1 MKIKLIILNIILGVF
16 ALCDNVKIGAASY
29 ALTYSTDS
37 LTNLEK
43 AAITNDLNNVFSL
56 FENIEECVTQYGDKY
71 YLMSEDFETGLPED
85 FHEYVAV
92 KKVDNTFSFQ
102 ITSEGAEKYKSAI
115 QIVNTN
121 QTKIDDLNVLLSN
134 IKSKAIL
141 NWSATNKLALIHN
154 AQKTNLNESNADI
167 FANML
172 CNASP
177 KMSSILEIQMSN
189 VLRGTN
195 ALMAVPKARISHM
208 GDSTIASYPMI
219 YIDGKWKIFLSPF

>member
-16 ALCDNVKIGAASY
+16 ALCDTVKIGTTSY
-29 ALTYSTDS
+29 VLTYSTDN
-37 LTNLEK
+37 LTNIEK
-43 AAITNDLNNVFSL
+43 ASVTNDLNNIFSL
-56 FENIEECVTQYGDKY
+56 FENIEECVTQYGETY
-71 YLMSEDFETGLPED
+71 YLMSEDYETGLPED

-92 KKVDNTFSFQ
+92 KKVDNTFSFE

-115 QIVNTN
+115 QMVNTN
-121 QTKIDDLNVLLSN
+121 QTKINDLNLLLLN
-134 IKSKAIL
+134 IQTKAIL

-154 AQKTNLNESNADI
+154 VQKTNLNESNADI

-195 ALMAVPKARISHM
+195 VLMAVPKARISHM
-208 GDSTIASYPMI
+208 GNPTIASYPMI